1 MKKVRLIAALVS
13 LYPASWRARYG
24 DEFAALLEQTPL
36 TPPVVLDV
44 LRTAWGEHWNHLL
57 SAAASAFGRW
67 QRQTIVLLNIL
78 ALLYLPAPRPG
89 RRPVRESLAPPLT
102 PRFLFP

>member
-1 MKKVRLIAALVS
+1 MKKVRLIATLVS

-36 TPPVVLDV
+36 TPLVVLDV
-44 LRTAWGEHWNHLL
+44 LRTAGEERRNRLL
-57 SAAASAFGRW
+57 SVVASMFGRSR
-67 QRQTIVLLNIL
+67 RQAIVSLSVL
-78 ALLYLPAPRPG
+78 ALLYLPAPRTG
-89 RRPVRESLAPPLT
+89 RRSVRESLAPPPT